1 MTARTLWQL
10 REGYLGWVLLAVGCL
25 MLLVGACVWLS
36 GCAGPTAQQQ
46 VEQADWAALDSFCI
60 KNGSTRS
67 DIDACRDGLRESF
80 CAPDGG
86 IFADSGACVH
96 VTLSNGL
103 RP

>member
-1 MTARTLWQL
+1 MTARTLTQARL
-10 REGYLGWVLLAVGCL
+10 GILGWILLPIGVVALGY
-25 MLLVGACVWLS
+25 GACVALS
-36 GCAGPTAQQQ
+36 GCGGPTAQQQ
-46 VEQADWAALDSFCI
+46 VQEADWSALDAFCI
-60 KNGSTRS
+60 KNGATRG

-96 VTLSNGL
+96 VLLSNGL